1 MKQTATSGA
10 DSTKK
15 LTAAFIA
22 AVLLSLAAYIA
33 YAVIG
38 LHFYRKLGRY
48 PSMIEYFSYLLH
60 FHEPHTTILN
70 PREYL
75 SNPQCIIYLL
85 IGIRLMPVGYRYLL
99 ETGDKKPFAIYAAFT
114 ASDLMNTLCAMD
126 WVRHMIPGRLRIALP
141 FLVMASAVLTFA
153 ASVRLFMSARRG
165 QLIVSLIPDM
175 VRLLILPIIMKII
188 TTGVMNIL
196 GSVFVLLLAGFILTS
211 LLQGSEGSAPSG
223 APAGPAPS
231 KAASSIQSRMAQKID
246 SHSKKIHALHEH
258 DRGEIGYGYI
268 DRNAQLRAIRND
280 ELEIERLRKQYDK
293 LK

>member
-1 MKQTATSGA
+1 MKQTAASGA

-22 AVLLSLAAYIA
+22 AVLLSLALYIA

-38 LHFYRKLGRY
+38 IHFYRKLGRY
-48 PSMIEYFSYLLH
+48 PSMIEYISDLFH

-70 PREYL
+70 PGEYL
-75 SNPQCIIYLL
+75 SNPQFIIYFL

-99 ETGDKKPFAIYAAFT
+99 ETGDKKPFGIYAAFT
-114 ASDLMNTLCAMD
+114 ASNVMNTLCAID
-126 WVRHMIPGRLRIALP
+126 RIRQMIPVMLRISLP
-141 FLVMASAVLTFA
+141 FIVMASAVLSFA

-165 QLIVSLIPDM
+165 QLIVSLIPE
-175 VRLLILPIIMKII
+175 VLRLLVLPIIMKII

-196 GSVFVLLLAGFILTS
+196 GSVFVLLLAGFILSS
-211 LLQGSEGSAPSG
+211 LLQGSAGSVSSE
-223 APAGPAPS
+223 APAGPGPS

-246 SHSKKIHALHEH
+246 SRSKKIHALHEH

-280 ELEIERLRKQYDK
+280 ELEIERLRKQYEK